1 MTFSLICF
9 CHIDPIYNVNPKIH
23 KPWSDFPLKINQ
35 YNFQVFRKQCLLI
48 SWQTRFL
55 NKWLL
60 SWVKCLHY
68 MLRIFLTKH
77 FLENTIC
84 EQIGSCFTPGRQ
96 FSPASEYFP
105 HFTFPQR
112 KGAGCRHEYEVDAKL
127 PLQNNLSPLV
137 VSLLPASL
145 TLLNLTTVSSLSM
158 FSLSPEN
165 TFSH

>member
-68 MLRIFLTKH
+68 MLRIFLIKH

-127 PLQNNLSPLV
+127 PLQNNLLWWF
-137 VSLLPASL
+137 SLLPASL